1 MALQSPAFE
10 TALPIYIYF
19 DNSLTDSSISLL
31 LFLLLFSSCLLK
43 VRSIHNFIT
52 RRIFLVD
59 KIRPIPVLSIDLY
72 AVGDV
77 RIRFAVSQAR
87 LITSGRVQR
96 RSFLRGDVN
105 NLNGER

>member
-19 DNSLTDSSISLL
+19 GNSLTDSSISLL
-31 LFLLLFSSCLLK
+31 LLLLFSSCLLK

-77 RIRFAVSQAR
+77 RIQFAVSQAR

>member
-31 LFLLLFSSCLLK
+31 LLLLFSSCLLK

-52 RRIFLVD
+52 RRNFLVD